1 MRQVT
6 VVVAQVKPRIHE
18 YGKFLHIVRVIT
30 GWSGHRSAGDVIPVR
45 PGLDPCSRHMRTL
58 YTIDSQLLPTPPVL
72 SVSGPELQ
80 LVRGSDR
87 ERIQDGY
94 RYQVEVRTSRWTCC
108 LMDDAMRVIRN
119 FHTRA
124 REHRRARRNSGS
136 PLPITDVIPR
146 GVDRGYRTR
155 LTPRM
160 RLLRRP
166 GSRASD
172 PPMSTSVVAPAVPDP
187 ARFSTPSPAAPLG
200 TQAAS
205 LSDDALSSRSW
216 VVRCWCSSWRCHAR
230 ARALVRVE
238 GDRLR
243 GLAYRSPRRTK
254 RSTPNRP
261 S

>member
-1 MRQVT
+1 M
-6 VVVAQVKPRIHE
+6 
-18 YGKFLHIVRVIT
+18 L
-30 GWSGHRSAGDVIPVR
+30 PVR
-45 PGLDPCSRHMRTL
+45 PGLDPCSRHMRTAP

-230 ARALVRVE
+230 ARAHWSALRATVYAVWLTVPRAE
-238 GDRLR
+238 PNDRPQTDHR
-243 GLAYRSPRRTK
+243 RPRRPRHK
-254 RSTPNRP
+254 FSGC
-261 S
+261 

>member
-1 MRQVT
+1 MFT
-6 VVVAQVKPRIHE
+6 AHA
-18 YGKFLHIVRVIT
+18 Y
-30 GWSGHRSAGDVIPVR
+30 RSVHNR
-45 PGLDPCSRHMRTL
+45 F
-58 YTIDSQLLPTPPVL
+58 PTPSNSP
-72 SVSGPELQ
+72 SVEREWSRVAVGPRQ
-80 LVRGSDR
+80 RPR
-87 ERIQDGY
+87 EDPGRIPY